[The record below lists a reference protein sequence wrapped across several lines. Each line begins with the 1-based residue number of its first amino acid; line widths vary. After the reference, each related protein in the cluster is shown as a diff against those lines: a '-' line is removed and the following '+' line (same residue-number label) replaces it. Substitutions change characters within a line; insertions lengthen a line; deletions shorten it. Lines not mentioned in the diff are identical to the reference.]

1 MIWAWT
7 ETSRADTGSS
17 QTISDGRRASAR
29 ATPIR
34 WRWPPE
40 NSEGKRL

>member
-7 ETSRADTGSS
+7 ETSSALVGSS
-17 QTISDGRRASAR
+17 QTMRAGLRASAR
-29 ATPIR
+29 AMAMR

-40 NSEGKRL
+40 NSCG